1 MEATINRFRTV
12 TRGRAVGVNRMTTA
26 VAVTGSLGSYFWQP
40 GGVIFYVL
48 DIVVRAYLHFV
59 AGSMA
64 HEAAHGHLGNSKTAN
79 RWWGRLAM
87 FPTAVPFVTFRK
99 THLRHHAATN
109 VAGDD
114 PDAFM
119 NVRRPWQIPLRA
131 WALPNYWLVW
141 LVRNGR
147 WNRTDT
153 VEYVVSR
160 LGHVAVYA
168 AIAAHVGIGRVAL
181 GLFPALVLHSF
192 LLWYGFAV
200 KTHEGY
206 STGAAETRSHNYR
219 GRFLYWFSFGLSMH
233 RLHHLRP
240 GLAWL
245 QMAGR
250 VPSATWRQSLSLA
263 RDMHAE
269 GRSAG

>member
-1 MEATINRFRTV
+1 M
-12 TRGRAVGVNRMTTA
+12 TRARAIRVNRITTA
-26 VAVTGSLGSYFWQP
+26 AAVTAALGSYFWQP
-40 GGVIFYVL
+40 GGILQYAL
-48 DIVVRAYLHFV
+48 DILARAYLSFV

-64 HEAAHGHLGNSKTAN
+64 HEAAHGHLGNSKAAN

-87 FPTAVPFVTFRK
+87 IPTTVPFVTFRK

-109 VAGDD
+109 IPGAD

-119 NVRRPWQIPLRA
+119 NVRRFWQIPLRA
-131 WALPNYWLVW
+131 YALPNYWLVW

-147 WNRTDT
+147 WSRADT
-153 VEYVVSR
+153 LDYAVSR
-160 LGHVAVYA
+160 LAHAAVYV
-168 AIAAHVGIGRVAL
+168 AIAMHVGVGRVAL

-206 STGAAETRSHNYR
+206 STGAPETRSHNYR

-233 RLHHLRP
+233 RLHHLKP

-250 VPSATWRQSLSLA
+250 VPRATWRQSLSLA
-263 RDMHAE
+263 RDMHADA
-269 GRSAG
+269 GRAV